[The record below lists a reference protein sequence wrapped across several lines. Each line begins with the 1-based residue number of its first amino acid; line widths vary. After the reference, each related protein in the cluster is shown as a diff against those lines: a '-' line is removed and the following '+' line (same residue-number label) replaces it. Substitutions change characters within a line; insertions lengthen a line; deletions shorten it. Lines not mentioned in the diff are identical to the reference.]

1 MAGKK
6 TKIFDLDSKQLPEST
21 KTDKKEATVRDQRSA
36 EKELEAI
43 RQSNDANMGSIVK
56 LSGSLRKTLDV
67 NKAAL
72 PQINTNGKELAQINN
87 SDVFQMVGKFKSK
100 EEAEAVISAKIE
112 QATAQVSLY
121 NHTGVYAKML
131 EARRNNFIEDNLPI
145 TRTSLDLYVDDVNN
159 GSFRGSEYGSH
170 NKFRFY
176 ENGAL
181 VQDLNKIEK
190 MTEYLNPTSYLKLT
204 DDVRSFDEIDARG
217 DYLAYK
223 HGNSDTRLISHKNV
237 AKDMYI
243 KYVLK
248 EAKKQTVGKDF
259 IKERAVVAS
268 NESALE
274 FINDYITSVYNME
287 PVKLG
292 DNLANIL
299 EESILSNIPEIYC
312 KVEDRY
318 IGHIGNE
325 SIAVDTYTYNEFSKD
340 ETFLDFAE
348 RYLYGGCSRV
358 YNVNPK
364 DNRDNVINGYCFTYE
379 TESVSTEVANAIMQE
394 LIQDSL
400 SYSGKISNE
409 SLSLGIES
417 FINTDKPLING
428 LLTTVSFEQ
437 IYNTSMNR
445 IAGYNKLGKVVNRNQ
460 TSYESYQDIPDNA
473 FLRARGANTVDSL
486 YLRCFNALNR
496 NEEIGME
503 NGIADNTLNP
513 SYGMME
519 LGGYALDT
527 KAEDR
532 KDVNNKTIEQKVKD
546 KRVNYNKLE
555 KMFANIKGCTVEYL
569 DNTRKIDLVA
579 GNKKIGVYYI
589 EYTHQ
594 DIQHF
599 IGLRTI
605 LGNPITYTQNIDML
619 NVRTDEQEETL
630 GRLIFSDTIKPLLEE
645 NMDTKFIR
653 NNADIIYC
661 LQKLMEEN
669 ELSQSMSYN
678 DLTRYSMYNLSRI
691 IFIPANQCIFKRN
704 GDGPLGESRFAQA
717 VVPATS
723 HILAKEA
730 YLSWILCDAKGISF
744 LTIPKGMS
752 ELGGEYGQ
760 DHLKDRI
767 DDLNMSRAKLRDIA
781 FNNSP
786 LTHRFVVLEKGEE
799 ADQNIDINT
808 IEYPDFQ
815 IDDQMMKAWQSE
827 YTSIIGMS
835 SDIFANMDG
844 TVELAKKMFELD
856 DAQLMRVL
864 KSRAEKKIPS
874 SQLATR
880 LLQLRG
886 GKEFENISVEWIEPS
901 INVNNY
907 GRRSEIVEEL
917 NKTVETYMATFDAVY
932 DEADER
938 YKAARPYVVK
948 EVYEKL
954 TDTDAILTGMD
965 DIVKEAIQ
973 KMMVAMT
980 EEVSE
985 KDLEK
990 QNEKEEGGQEDQ
1002 ENAFNPETAEQN
1014 AENPFGGDEGGAG
1027 PEPATGNGEEGNPF
1041 A

>member
-1 MAGKK
+1 MPKK
-6 TKIFDLDSKQLPEST
+6 NNVFEVKSKQISEAST
-21 KTDKKEATVRDQRSA
+21 KKSTDEAKVRDQRSA
-36 EKELEAI
+36 EKELADI
-43 RQSNDANMGSIVK
+43 RASNDANMASIVK
-56 LSGSLRKTLDV
+56 LSGSLRKTLDTS
-67 NKAAL
+67 KTAL
-72 PQINTNGKELAQINN
+72 PQAGINKSENAKV
-87 SDVFQMVGKFKSK
+87 SDGNVLTMVGKFKSK
-100 EEAEAVISAKIE
+100 EEAEAVITAKIE
-112 QATAQVSLY
+112 QSTAQVSLY

-145 TRTSLDLYVDDVNN
+145 TRTALDLYVDDVNN
-159 GSFRGSEYGSH
+159 GAFRGSEYGSH
-170 NKFRFY
+170 NKFKFY

-181 VQDLNKIEK
+181 ITDLNRINK
-190 MTEYLNPTSYLKLT
+190 MTEYLNPTSYLKLS
-204 DDVRSFDEIDARG
+204 DDVKSFDEIDARG

-223 HGNSDTRLISHKNV
+223 HGNSDTRLISHKQV

-248 EAKKQTVGKDF
+248 EAKKQTMGTGFV
-259 IKERAVVAS
+259 KERAVVPAT
-268 NESALE
+268 ESALE
-274 FINDYITSVYNME
+274 FINDFIVSVYNVK
-287 PVKLG
+287 PVKMG
-292 DNLANIL
+292 DNLLNTISAEML
-299 EESILSNIPEIYC
+299 QNIPEVYY
-312 KVEDRY
+312 KVEERY
-318 IGHIGNE
+318 IGSIGTE
-325 SIAVDTYTYNEFSKD
+325 SVAIDTYTYNEVSRD
-340 ETFLDFAE
+340 ETFIEFAE
-348 RYLYGGCSRV
+348 RYLYGGCNRV

-364 DNRDNVINGYCFTYE
+364 DNREDVIDGYCFTFE
-379 TESVSTEVANAIMQE
+379 TESVSTEVANAVMTELLQE
-394 LIQDSL
+394 LH
-400 SYSGKISNE
+400 SYRGQISNE

-417 FINTDKPLING
+417 FVNTDRPLVTNS
-428 LLTTVSFEQ
+428 LAAVSFEQ
-437 IYNTSMNR
+437 IYHTSLDR
-445 IAGYNKLGKVVNRNQ
+445 IAGYNKLSKTRQVGVQ
-460 TSYESYQDIPDNA
+460 SYETYQAVPDNM
-473 FLRARGANTVDSL
+473 FLRAKGYNTVDRL
-486 YLRCFNALNR
+486 YLRAFNTLNR
-496 NEEIGME
+496 NEEISME

-519 LGGYALDT
+519 LGGLALD
-527 KAEDR
+527 
-532 KDVNNKTIEQKVKD
+532 NKKQERRDATTGPIEEKVRE

-555 KMFANIKGCTVEYL
+555 KMFGNIRGCTIEYL
-569 DNTRKIDLVA
+569 DNTRKIDLIA
-579 GNKKIGVYYI
+579 GNKKIGAYYI

-619 NVRTDEQEETL
+619 NIRTDEQEETL

-645 NMDTKFIR
+645 NIDTKFIR

-691 IFIPANQCIFKRN
+691 IFIPANQCVFKRN

-744 LTIPKGMS
+744 LTIPRGMS

-767 DDLNMSRAKLRDIA
+767 DDLNMSRAKLRDVA

-786 LTHRFVVLEKGEE
+786 LTHRFVVLEKSEDAE
-799 ADQNIDINT
+799 ANIDINT

-815 IDDQMMKAWQSE
+815 IDDQVMKSWQSE
-827 YTSIIGMS
+827 YTNIIGVS
-835 SDIFANMDG
+835 SDLFANMDG
-844 TVELAKKMFELD
+844 AVELAKKMFELD

-880 LLQLRG
+880 MLQLRG
-886 GKEFENISVEWIEPS
+886 GKEFDNVTVEWVEPS

-907 GRRSEIVEEL
+907 SRRSEIVEEL
-917 NKTVETYMATFDAVY
+917 NKTVEAYMGTYDAVY
-932 DEADER
+932 EDSNES

-948 EVYEKL
+948 ELYDKL
-954 TDTDAILTGMD
+954 TDTDALLTGMD
-965 DIVKEAIQ
+965 DIVKEAVQ
-973 KMMVAMT
+973 RMMVSMT

-985 KDLEK
+985 KDLQKEQEK
-990 QNEKEEGGQEDQ
+990 NEENGPDEG
-1002 ENAFNPETAEQN
+1002 NAFNPEGAEQTV
-1014 AENPFGGDEGGAG
+1014 EEGEA
-1027 PEPATGNGEEGNPF
+1027 PEGEEEGGNPF

>member
-1 MAGKK
+1 MADTKK
-6 TKIFDLDSKQLPEST
+6 KSKVFELNSKQISEAST
-21 KTDKKEATVRDQRSA
+21 SKSDAKEVTVRDQRSA
-36 EKELEAI
+36 ERELAAI
-43 RQSNDANMGSIVK
+43 RESNDANMGSIVK
-56 LSGSLRKTLDV
+56 LSSSLRKTLDTA
-67 NKAAL
+67 KTAL
-72 PQINTNGKELAQINN
+72 PQAGVNQKEYAQVNDANIL
-87 SDVFQMVGKFKSK
+87 QMVGKFKSK
-100 EEAEAVISAKIE
+100 EEAEAIITAKIE

-131 EARRNNFIEDNLPI
+131 EARRNNFIEENLPI

-170 NKFRFY
+170 NKFKFY

-181 VQDLNKIEK
+181 ITDMTKIDK
-190 MTEYLNPTSYLKLT
+190 MTEYLNPTSYLKLS
-204 DDVRSFDEIDARG
+204 DDVKSFDEIDARG

-223 HGNSDTRLISHKNV
+223 HGNSDTRIISHKQV

-259 IKERAVVAS
+259 VKERAIVAS
-268 NESALE
+268 TESALE
-274 FINDYITSVYNME
+274 FINDYVTSVYNLKPAKMGE
-287 PVKLG
+287 
-292 DNLANIL
+292 NLLNL
-299 EESILSNIPEIYC
+299 YGESIIQNIPEVYY
-312 KVEDRY
+312 KAEDRY

-340 ETFLDFAE
+340 ETFLEFAE

-364 DNRDNVINGYCFTYE
+364 ANRDNVIDGYCFTFE
-379 TESVSTEVANAIMQE
+379 TESVSTEVANAIMTELMQE
-394 LIQDSL
+394 MH
-400 SYSGKISNE
+400 SYSGQISNE

-417 FINTDKPLING
+417 FRNTDPAYVDNMIQ
-428 LLTTVSFEQ
+428 TVSFEE
-437 IYNTSMNR
+437 IYNTSMSR
-445 IAGYNKLGKVVNRNQ
+445 IAGYNKLSKTKQKGSL
-460 TSYESYQDIPDNA
+460 SYETYETIPDND
-473 FLRARGANTVDSL
+473 FLRARGATKVDKL

-496 NEEIGME
+496 NEEISYE
-503 NGIADNTLNP
+503 NGIADMTLNP

-519 LGGYALDT
+519 LGGLALDP
-527 KAEDR
+527 
-532 KDVNNKTIEQKVKD
+532 KTQERRDQTTPDAVKKVKE
-546 KRVNYNKLE
+546 KRINYNKLE
-555 KMFANIKGCTVEYL
+555 KQFGNIRGCTVEYL
-569 DNTRKIDLVA
+569 DNTRKIDLIA

-619 NVRTDEQEETL
+619 NIRTDEQEETL
-630 GRLIFSDTIKPLLEE
+630 GRLIFSDQIKPLIEE

-717 VVPATS
+717 MVPATS

-767 DDLNMSRAKLRDIA
+767 DDLNLSRAKLRDVA

-799 ADQNIDINT
+799 AEANIDIQT

-880 LLQLRG
+880 LLQERG
-886 GKEFENISVEWIEPS
+886 GQEFKDVTVEWVEPS

-907 GRRSEIVEEL
+907 GRRSEIVDEL
-917 NKTVETYMATFDAVY
+917 NKTIEAYMATYDAVY

-948 EVYEKL
+948 ELYNRL
-954 TDTDAILTGMD
+954 TDTDSLLTGMD
-965 DIVKEAIQ
+965 DIVKDAIQ
-973 KMMVAMT
+973 KMMVNLTA
-980 EEVSE
+980 EVSE
-985 KDLEK
+985 KELDK
-990 QNEKEEGGQEDQ
+990 QNEKAEGGQEDAG
-1002 ENAFNPETAEQN
+1002 NDFNPDNAEQN
-1014 AENPFGGDEGGAG
+1014 AEQAG
-1027 PEPATGNGEEGNPF
+1027 GEEAPAEDNGNPF

>member
-1 MAGKK
+1 MADTKK
-6 TKIFDLDSKQLPEST
+6 KSKVFELNSKQISEAST
-21 KTDKKEATVRDQRSA
+21 SKSDAKEVTVRDQRSA
-36 EKELEAI
+36 ERELAAI
-43 RQSNDANMGSIVK
+43 RESNDANMGSIVK
-56 LSGSLRKTLDV
+56 LSSSLRKTLDTA
-67 NKAAL
+67 KTAL
-72 PQINTNGKELAQINN
+72 PQAGVNQKEYAQVNDGNI
-87 SDVFQMVGKFKSK
+87 FQMVGKFKSK
-100 EEAEAVISAKIE
+100 EEAEAIITAKIE

-131 EARRNNFIEDNLPI
+131 EARRNNFIEENLPI

-159 GSFRGSEYGSH
+159 GAFRGSEYGSH
-170 NKFRFY
+170 NKFKFY

-181 VQDLNKIEK
+181 ITDMTKIDK
-190 MTEYLNPTSYLKLT
+190 MTEYLNPTSYLRLS
-204 DDVRSFDEIDARG
+204 DDVKSFDEIDARG

-223 HGNSDTRLISHKNV
+223 HGNSDTRIISHKQV

-248 EAKKQTVGKDF
+248 EAKRKTVGKDF
-259 IKERAVVAS
+259 VKERAIVAS
-268 NESALE
+268 TESALE
-274 FINDYITSVYNME
+274 SINDYVTSVHNLKPAKM
-287 PVKLG
+287 G
-292 DNLANIL
+292 DNLL
-299 EESILSNIPEIYC
+299 KLYGESIIQNIPEVFY
-312 KVEDRY
+312 KAEDRY
-318 IGHIGNE
+318 IGTVGTE
-325 SIAVDTYTYNEFSKD
+325 SIAMDTYTYNEFNKE
-340 ETFLDFAE
+340 ETFLEFAE

-364 DNRDNVINGYCFTYE
+364 ANRDSVIDGYCFTFE
-379 TESVSTEVANAIMQE
+379 TESVSTEVANAIMTELMQE
-394 LIQDSL
+394 MH
-400 SYSGKISNE
+400 SYAGQISNE

-417 FINTDKPLING
+417 FRSTDPAYVDNMIQ
-428 LLTTVSFEQ
+428 TVSFEE
-437 IYNTSMNR
+437 IYHTSMSR
-445 IAGYNKLGKVVNRNQ
+445 IAGYNKLGKTKQ
-460 TSYESYQDIPDNA
+460 SGALSYETYETIPDND
-473 FLRARGANTVDSL
+473 FLRARGATKVDKL
-486 YLRCFNALNR
+486 YLRCFNTLNR
-496 NEEIGME
+496 NEEISYE
-503 NGIADNTLNP
+503 TGIADMTLNP

-519 LGGYALDT
+519 LGGLALDP
-527 KAEDR
+527 
-532 KDVNNKTIEQKVKD
+532 KTQERRDQTTPDAVKKVKD
-546 KRVNYNKLE
+546 KRINYNKLE
-555 KMFANIKGCTVEYL
+555 KQFGNIRGCTVEYL
-569 DNTRKIDLVA
+569 DNTRKIDLIA

-619 NVRTDEQEETL
+619 NIRTDEQEETL
-630 GRLIFSDTIKPLLEE
+630 GRLIFSDQIKPLIEE

-691 IFIPANQCIFKRN
+691 IFIPANQCVFKRN

-717 VVPATS
+717 MVPATS

-744 LTIPKGMS
+744 LTVPKGMS

-767 DDLNMSRAKLRDIA
+767 DDLNLSRAKLRDVA

-799 ADQNIDINT
+799 AEANIDIQT

-827 YTSIIGMS
+827 YTGIIGVS

-844 TVELAKKMFELD
+844 TVELAKKMYELD

-864 KSRAEKKIPS
+864 KSRSEKKIPS

-880 LLQLRG
+880 LLQERG
-886 GKEFENISVEWIEPS
+886 GQEFKDVTVEWVEPS
-901 INVNNY
+901 VNVNNY
-907 GRRSEIVEEL
+907 GRRSEIVDEL
-917 NKTVETYMATFDAVY
+917 NKTIEAYMATYDAVF

-948 EVYEKL
+948 ELYTRL
-954 TDTDAILTGMD
+954 TDTDSLLTGME
-965 DIVKEAIQ
+965 DIVKDAIQ
-973 KMMVAMT
+973 KMMVNLTA
-980 EEVSE
+980 EVSE
-985 KDLEK
+985 KELDK
-990 QNEKEEGGQEDQ
+990 QNEKEEGGQEDTG
-1002 ENAFNPETAEQN
+1002 NDFNPENAEQN
-1014 AENPFGGDEGGAG
+1014 AEQAGGEA
-1027 PEPATGNGEEGNPF
+1027 PAEDNGNPF